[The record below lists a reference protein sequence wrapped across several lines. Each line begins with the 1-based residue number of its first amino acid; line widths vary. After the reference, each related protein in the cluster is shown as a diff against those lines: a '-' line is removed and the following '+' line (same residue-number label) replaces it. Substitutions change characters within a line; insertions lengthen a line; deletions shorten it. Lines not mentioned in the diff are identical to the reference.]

1 MYPAQYYW
9 REELPATLVR
19 LLAYLGGIVLL
30 SVVAA
35 QFRHPRPGDLLYQSN
50 G

>member
-1 MYPAQYYW
+1 MHPALYSW

-30 SVVAA
+30 SVAA
-35 QFRHPRPGDLLYQSN
+35 A
-50 G
+50 